1 MAIYFILAAHYTVTT
16 AYNALQIMDVSTSA
30 HAVFIVNL
38 VVYLSACTDKEE
50 TMHFGTHHYIDNG
63 QGHDDDLAR

>member
-1 MAIYFILAAHYTVTT
+1 
-16 AYNALQIMDVSTSA
+16 MDVSTSA